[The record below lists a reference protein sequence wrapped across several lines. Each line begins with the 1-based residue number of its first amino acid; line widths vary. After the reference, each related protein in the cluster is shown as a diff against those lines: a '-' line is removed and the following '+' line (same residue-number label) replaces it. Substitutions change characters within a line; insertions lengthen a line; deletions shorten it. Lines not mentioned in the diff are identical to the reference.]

1 MPKPSRCIVEGCP
14 NPSHAKGY
22 CRRHYGQIWRRGMI
36 YDTSRRQRDEDES
49 LLRRD
54 DLERLRALERE
65 LQKAQQMYEVVV
77 GFEGRVKWRRQIVA
91 VQEEI
96 RRLNETRVQPVEAKP
111 VSASAVAS

>member
-14 NPSHAKGY
+14 NPAHAKGY

-36 YDTSRRQRDEDES
+36 YDTSKRQRDEDES

-96 RRLNETRVQPVEAKP
+96 RRVNEARKQTEAKP
-111 VSASAVAS
+111 AATAAAS

>member
-1 MPKPSRCIVEGCP
+1 MPKPSRCIVEDCP

-36 YDTSRRQRDEDES
+36 YDTSKRQRDEDES

-96 RRLNETRVQPVEAKP
+96 RRVNEARKQTEAKP
-111 VSASAVAS
+111 AATAAAS

>member
-1 MPKPSRCIVEGCP
+1 
-14 NPSHAKGY
+14 
-22 CRRHYGQIWRRGMI
+22 MI
-36 YDTSRRQRDEDES
+36 YDTSKRQRDEDES

-54 DLERLRALERE
+54 DLERMRALERE

-96 RRLNETRVQPVEAKP
+96 RRLNEAQAQPVDAKP
-111 VSASAVAS
+111 ATTATAAAAAAAS

>member
-1 MPKPSRCIVEGCP
+1 
-14 NPSHAKGY
+14 
-22 CRRHYGQIWRRGMI
+22 MI
-36 YDTSRRQRDEDES
+36 YDTSKRQRDEDES

-54 DLERLRALERE
+54 DLERMRALERE

-96 RRLNETRVQPVEAKP
+96 HRLNEAQAQPGEAKP
-111 VSASAVAS
+111 AAATTAAAAS